1 VTLDTPRPAPHPAS
15 VPSGPVAIVGAG
27 TMGAGLAQV
36 AAAAGRPVVLYS
48 RTRQSLTRARA
59 AMADSLARLARKGA
73 AEGLPVPADPSDI
86 LDRIRC
92 TTRLEHCADAALVVE
107 SIAEDLAAKQD
118 VFARL
123 DALCT
128 DASLLASNTSGIPI
142 GAIAQ
147 VTARPERVVG
157 THFFSP
163 VPMMRLCEIVRG
175 PATSDHVLALAQ
187 SFAAEIGKESVLV
200 ERDTPGFIT
209 TRLLTVL
216 ILEAVRMVEEGTCS
230 PADLDRACQLGFGHP
245 MGPLASVDLSGIDVF
260 HDVAAA
266 LYRATGNSAFEAPAL
281 LGQLV
286 AAGHHGRKS
295 GRGFH
300 DYRAAVGTSPATTG
314 A

>member
-1 VTLDTPRPAPHPAS
+1 MPA
-15 VPSGPVAIVGAG
+15 GPVAVVGAG

-36 AAAAGRPVVLYS
+36 VAAAGRPVVLYS
-48 RTRQSLTRARA
+48 RTQESLARARA
-59 AMADSLARLARKGA
+59 TIEDSLRRLARKGT
-73 AEGLPVPADPSDI
+73 GTPVPADPAEV
-86 LDRIRC
+86 LARIRP
-92 TTRLEHCADAALVVE
+92 TTRLEHCAGAALVVE
-107 SIAEDLAAKQD
+107 SIAEDLAVKQE

-128 DASLLASNTSGIPI
+128 DAALLASNTSGIPI

-147 VTARPERVVG
+147 ATTRPERVVG

-187 SFAAEIGKESVLV
+187 AFATEIGKESVLV

-216 ILEAVRMVEEGTCS
+216 ILEAVRMVEDGTCS

-245 MGPLASVDLSGIDVF
+245 MGPLASVDLSGTDVF

-266 LYRATGNSAFEAPAL
+266 LHRATGNPAFKAPAL
-281 LGQLV
+281 LGELV

-300 DYRAAVGTSPATTG
+300 DYRAADTGPTMTG
-314 A
+314 AR

>member
-1 VTLDTPRPAPHPAS
+1 MTVEAPRPAPAPRVPA
-15 VPSGPVAIVGAG
+15 GPVAVVGAG

-48 RTRQSLTRARA
+48 RTRESLARARA
-59 AMADSLARLARKGA
+59 AIEESLRRLARKGA
-73 AEGLPVPADPSDI
+73 APGLPVPAGV
-86 LDRIRC
+86 LDRVQL
-92 TTRLEHCADAALVVE
+92 TTRLEDCAGAALVVE
-107 SIAEDLAAKQD
+107 SVAEDLAVKQE

-123 DALCT
+123 DVLCT
-128 DASLLASNTSGIPI
+128 DAALLASNTSGIPI
-142 GAIAQ
+142 GAIARA
-147 VTARPERVVG
+147 TTRPERVVG

-175 PATSDHVLALAQ
+175 PATSEHVLALAHA
-187 SFAAEIGKESVLV
+187 FAAEVGKESVLV

-216 ILEAVRMVEEGTCS
+216 ILEAVRMVEDGTCS

-260 HDVAAA
+260 HDVARA
-266 LYRATGNSAFEAPAL
+266 LHRATGNPAFEAPAL

-300 DYRAAVGTSPATTG
+300 DYRGAADTGPAMTG
-314 A
+314 AR